1 MFEAFLN
8 EEGKKVWG
16 YVFPE
21 GLVPIKSPVPQ
32 RAKLGAE
39 GFQLVYLVDWA
50 ALTEQQRELILE
62 DLQRKFVAAR
72 AEVESQILEKG
83 IPLRASLVDATSIP
97 ARYF

>member
-1 MFEAFLN
+1 MFKAFLN
-8 EEGKKVWG
+8 EEGKKIWG

-39 GFQLVYLVDWA
+39 FELVFLVHWS
-50 ALTEQQRELILE
+50 ALTQEQRELILE

-83 IPLRASLVDATSIP
+83 MPLRASLVDATSIP